1 MLCWSRIGPCWLLL
15 LAGSM
20 IGVGCGEAERPELT
34 VFPVSG
40 SIRIDGKPP
49 VGAEIRCR
57 PSHPLKDPAHRSI
70 EPFAFVERDGTF
82 KIGTYLG
89 DDGAPP
95 GEYSLTIVWP
105 VITVEG
111 GEEVRGADRLKGRF
125 ARPDQPIAKITVR
138 PDEETSIPEIVLRTR

>member
-1 MLCWSRIGPCWLLL
+1 MLRWSPFGPCLPLLL
-15 LAGSM
+15 LSVVVC
-20 IGVGCGEAERPELT
+20 VGCGEAERPELD

-40 SIRIDGKPP
+40 SILVDGKPP

-57 PSHPLKDPAHRSI
+57 PSTPLKDPAKRTI
-70 EPFAFVERDGTF
+70 APFAFVEKDGSYR
-82 KIGTYLG
+82 IGTYSG

-111 GEEVRGADRLKGRF
+111 GEEIRGADRLKGRF
-125 ARPDQPIAKITVR
+125 ENPDRPIATVTVKA
-138 PDEETSIPEIVLRTR
+138 DEDTYIPEILLKTR

>member
-1 MLCWSRIGPCWLLL
+1 MLRWSLAGPYLPLLL
-15 LAGSM
+15 L
-20 IGVGCGEAERPELT
+20 IVCVGCGEVERPELP

-40 SIRIDGKPP
+40 SILVDGKPP

-57 PSHPLKDPAHRSI
+57 PSTPLKDPAKRTI
-70 EPFAFVERDGTF
+70 EPFAFVEQDGTF
-82 KIGTYLG
+82 KVGTYLG

-111 GEEVRGADRLKGRF
+111 GEEIRGADRLKGRF
-125 ARPDQPIAKITVR
+125 DKPDQPIARVTVK
-138 PDEETSIPEIVLRTR
+138 PDEDTCIPEILLKTR

>member
-1 MLCWSRIGPCWLLL
+1 MLRWFPPGPGFLLMFVI
-15 LAGSM
+15 SM
-20 IGVGCGEAERPELT
+20 NCVGCGATEKPELS

-40 SIRIDGKPP
+40 SISVDGKPP

-57 PSHPLKDPAHRSI
+57 PSTPLKDPAKRSI
-70 EPFAFVERDGTF
+70 EPFAIVDQDGTF
-82 KIGTYLG
+82 RIGTYSG

-111 GEEVRGADRLKGRF
+111 GEEIRGADRLKGRF
-125 ARPDQPIAKITVR
+125 ENPDQPIAKVTVKA
-138 PDEETSIPEIVLRTR
+138 DEDTYIPEIVLKTK